1 MATGNMGTPGFAAH
15 PTHAATPAHG
25 KRRLDGPRGVPGWV
39 TLLAIGAFAACGG
52 DAGSSSGGANDAT
65 TGGASFTAETAT
77 PAETAAP
84 AEFTVDPALLPE
96 GVTVEMVMEGRE
108 LFNGAGICYTCH
120 TVQATGGPLAPD
132 LTDDVWLNVDG
143 EYLSIIEVI
152 KTGVAQP
159 VEHAGAMLPR
169 AGMPLTDEQVEKL
182 AAYSYMLS
190 RK

>member
-1 MATGNMGTPGFAAH
+1 MESITRMKIMATTSDRSP
-15 PTHAATPAHG
+15 PHAAPVAIAA
-25 KRRLDGPRGVPGWV
+25 LA
-39 TLLAIGAFAACGG
+39 LLMVLTACGG
-52 DAGSSSGGANDAT
+52 DSAGSSGAAGEAAT
-65 TGGASFTAETAT
+65 EEVAE
-77 PAETAAP
+77 AAP
-84 AEFTVDPALLPE
+84 VEFTVDPAQLPE

-108 LFNGAGICYTCH
+108 LFNGGGICYTCH
-120 TVQATGGPLAPD
+120 TVAATGGPLAPD

-143 EYLSIIEVI
+143 EYESIIELI

-190 RK
+190 RTSG

>member
-1 MATGNMGTPGFAAH
+1 MATRNMGASRVTAH
-15 PTHAATPAHG
+15 PPHPATPAHG
-25 KRRLDGPRGVPGWV
+25 KRRLHAPRGVPGWV
-39 TLLAIGAFAACGG
+39 ALLAIGAFAACGG
-52 DAGSSSGGANDAT
+52 DAGSSSGANDAT
-65 TGGASFTAETAT
+65 TDGGTDPA
-77 PAETAAP
+77 AETAAP

-120 TVQATGGPLAPD
+120 TVEATGGPLAPD

-169 AGMPLTDEQVEKL
+169 AGIPLTDEQVEKL

-190 RK
+190 RN